1 MRRIYIGNCT
11 GVIDVGAL
19 ALANAM
25 PELTVL
31 DVAGT
36 GVSDNGKSQLKLLL
50 PDRKLDC
57 SQRCR

>member
-50 PDRKLDC
+50 PDRKLD
-57 SQRCR
+57 